1 MGSSSGVKQQ
11 ADRGTS
17 KLQVESHPP
26 AFHPIAGR
34 VRQEIN
40 SSDALRRVL
49 QELTPRDI
57 LTHLEYINPSGH
69 AYTPSLYAQ
78 LEHVFTRLAKDS
90 LLRFRFNFLQ
100 SLFGH
105 DVGRL
110 YLRYFTPDITG
121 TSGSFDPG
129 ENREAP

>member
-17 KLQVESHPP
+17 KLQVECHPP

-34 VRQEIN
+34 VRSDIN

-57 LTHLEYINPSGH
+57 LTHPEYINPSGH

-78 LEHVFTRLAKDS
+78 LEHLFTRLARDC
-90 LLRFRFNFLQ
+90 LLRFRFNVLQ
-100 SLFGH
+100 SIFGNN
-105 DVGRL
+105 VGRL
-110 YLRYFTPDITG
+110 YQKYFAPRIERRT
-121 TSGSFDPG
+121 GSFDP
-129 ENREAP
+129 EN